1 MLNNILTF
9 IIVVGIPGVIS
20 FFVNSAIGWSFGIM
34 GGIWLFAMIFLGLN
48 SIKEKKWN
56 HDHWEEHVTGYM
68 TSKIFDVIAIL
79 VIIGIPVLA
88 FGFGI
93 IF

>member
-34 GGIWLFAMIFLGLN
+34 GGVWLFAMIF
-48 SIKEKKWN
+48 
-56 HDHWEEHVTGYM
+56 
-68 TSKIFDVIAIL
+68 
-79 VIIGIPVLA
+79 
-88 FGFGI
+88 
-93 IF
+93 

>member
-1 MLNNILTF
+1 MLTNILAF
-9 IIVVGIPGVIS
+9 IVVVGIPGVITIV
-20 FFVNSAIGWSFGIM
+20 VNTALGWCFGIM
-34 GGIWLFAMIFLGLN
+34 GAIWLFAMLFLCLN

-88 FGFGI
+88 LGFGI
-93 IF
+93 AF

>member
-1 MLNNILTF
+1 MLNKILSF
-9 IIVVGIPGVIS
+9 IIVVGIPGVITIV
-20 FFVNSAIGWSFGIM
+20 VNNALGWNFGIM
-34 GGIWLFAMIFLGLN
+34 GAIWLFAMIFLGLN

-56 HDHWEEHVTGYM
+56 HDHWEEHVTGHVVSE
-68 TSKIFDVIAIL
+68 TFDVIAIL

-93 IF
+93 TF

>member
-1 MLNNILTF
+1 MLNKILSF

-20 FFVNSAIGWSFGIM
+20 FFVNSALGWNFGIM
-34 GGIWLFAMIFLGLN
+34 GAIWLFAMIFLCLN

-56 HDHWEEHVTGYM
+56 HDHWEEHVTGHVVSQ
-68 TSKIFDVIAIL
+68 TFDVIAIL

-93 IF
+93 TF